1 MMSFKN
7 LLRLLVYAIC
17 ISSQKNTCAG
27 GAGVLCVVRALR

>member
-7 LLRLLVYAIC
+7 LLRLMACAIV
-17 ISSQKNTCAG
+17 SSQKNTCAG